1 MSATSALPKQ
11 IRALLVARAVN
22 QLGGFSLA
30 FLTVLLTRSFGAS
43 LTAAGIVSAAFG
55 LATIP
60 SRLAGGRLADRWGRR
75 RTIVAGLVGCAVAQL
90 GLATAPGLVAATV
103 CAVLLGLAFELFEP
117 PSQAAI
123 ADAVPPAGRAS
134 AFELFATALAA
145 GSLAAGLIAD
155 VVGRWSLRWLFV
167 VDAGTGLV
175 CAVIVWLALAPDH
188 LRSTDQQ
195 SEPELAAAADNLLP
209 DQPCESGLAAT
220 AASSLPPAQSPAPG
234 LAATAARSL
243 LPDQPSA
250 PGLAVTVPPARS
262 FAPGLVATAA
272 DSVPPA
278 RLLAPDLAA
287 TAAGSAPPG
296 QSPAPGLA
304 ATAADSVP
312 VPVVAAAEGVLPAD
326 QPSAI
331 AALPVAPPSIS
342 PWRDRALLLVTAAG
356 TVFALV
362 SMLMLTGLPLSLA
375 ALGLNPAAAGLIMAA
390 STATLVLARPVLR
403 RRRLA
408 GLPHAATFVLG
419 YVLMAAGFGGYALAH
434 TLPTLLVPTALYSL
448 GNVLV
453 MGRSFA
459 LVSELAPAEASARY
473 LAIYGS
479 SWGVATLLAPLVVTW
494 LIGVS
499 GPALLWGASAVVC
512 AGMAVGQ
519 PWVVRR
525 VRGAVR
531 DLGVIHSTKAVAER
545 YDAVSI

>member
-1 MSATSALPKQ
+1 MSAASALPKQ

-90 GLATAPGLVAATV
+90 GLAAAPGMVAATV

-188 LRSTDQQ
+188 LRSTDQA
-195 SEPELAAAADNLLP
+195 SEPDHAAAA
-209 DQPCESGLAAT
+209 E
-220 AASSLPPAQSPAPG
+220 
-234 LAATAARSL
+234 
-243 LPDQPSA
+243 
-250 PGLAVTVPPARS
+250 
-262 FAPGLVATAA
+262 
-272 DSVPPA
+272 
-278 RLLAPDLAA
+278 
-287 TAAGSAPPG
+287 SAPP
-296 QSPAPGLA
+296 
-304 ATAADSVP
+304 ADR
-312 VPVVAAAEGVLPAD
+312 
-326 QPSAI
+326 PSAI
-331 AALPVAPPSIS
+331 AAPPTIS
-342 PWRDRALLLVTAAG
+342 PWRDRSLLLVTLAG

-403 RRRLA
+403 DRRVA

-434 TLPTLLVPTALYSL
+434 ALPTLLVPTALYSL

-459 LVSELAPAEASARY
+459 LVSELAPAAASARY
-473 LAIYGS
+473 LAVYGS

-499 GPALLWGASAVVC
+499 GPGLLWGASAVVC
-512 AGMAVGQ
+512 SAMAVGQ